1 MPSPDGDDEGKG
13 GRGHKTTRL
22 EACKSELI
30 RALGRLSK
38 DVEFNV
44 IWFNQSAHLLSKAQI
59 KATPTNVKKAQAWV
73 RKLTPNGST
82 NIHDSLQL
90 SFSIKDFGKKV
101 RRSSKKRRKNKYDV
115 GVAMGFDT
123 IFLLSDGSPTKPPGD
138 KPDSTKKI
146 LAGVRVW
153 NPLKRVT
160 IHCIGIGRGV
170 NRDFMEQL
178 AQENG
183 GQFKHFL
190 E

>member
-1 MPSPDGDDEGKG
+1 M
-13 GRGHKTTRL
+13 
-22 EACKSELI
+22 
-30 RALGRLSK
+30 
-38 DVEFNV
+38 
-44 IWFNQSAHLLSKAQI
+44 
-59 KATPTNVKKAQAWV
+59 TPTPINAPPAALSTPPGAAIVTCMPAHIPASMP
-73 RKLTPNGST
+73 TSIPGSNTSMMPNGST

-101 RRSSKKRRKNKYDV
+101 RRSSKKKRKNKYDV

-138 KPDSTKKI
+138 KPDSTEKI
-146 LAGVRVW
+146 LEGVRVW
-153 NPLKRVT
+153 NSLKRVT

-170 NRDFMEQL
+170 NISFMQKL
-178 AQENG
+178 ASENG